1 MSAHLFV
8 QARTLNLP
16 KLRTRLLADVP
27 PPKPTGSPKR
37 ALPLPDEERVP
48 PPPQPIAPAASILRR
63 RVHVVPTSRNSL
75 PLGPLT
81 GPRTGPR
88 TGPLT
93 GPCALCVATRSSFD
107 NVCVSAQHAD
117 QRDCPLLGSAQHA
130 AGYLSPFGPAQ
141 HAGYLPDGIIGGGG
155 TLPLELTSFG
165 GVQPNEWL
173 SCVAEGLAIPD
184 EDYPDFHVPAVPSA
198 GAILDGVF
206 QLPDFDDLVPAMTV
220 ADLLA
225 EWRTGDGGGGGGGP
239 SPPCEGVDL

>member
-37 ALPLPDEERVP
+37 ALPLPDEERLP
-48 PPPQPIAPAASILRR
+48 PPPQPFAPAASILRR
-63 RVHVVPTSRNSL
+63 RVQVVQTTRNSL
-75 PLGPLT
+75 PL
-81 GPRTGPR
+81 GPR

-93 GPCALCVATRSSFD
+93 GP
-107 NVCVSAQHAD
+107 
-117 QRDCPLLGSAQHA
+117 
-130 AGYLSPFGPAQ
+130 
-141 HAGYLPDGIIGGGG
+141 
-155 TLPLELTSFG
+155 FG

-173 SCVAEGLAIPD
+173 SCVAEGLAILE

-198 GAILDGVF
+198 DAVLDGVF

-220 ADLLA
+220 ADFLT
-225 EWRTGDGGGGGGGP
+225 EWGTGDGGDGGGGDGGGGGGGVGGGGVGGGGGGP
-239 SPPCEGVDL
+239 SPLCKGVDL